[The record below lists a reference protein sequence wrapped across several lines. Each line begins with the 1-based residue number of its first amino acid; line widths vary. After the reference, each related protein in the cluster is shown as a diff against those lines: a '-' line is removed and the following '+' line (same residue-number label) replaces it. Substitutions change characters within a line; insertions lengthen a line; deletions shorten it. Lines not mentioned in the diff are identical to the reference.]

1 VSVAPGVPYFIA
13 ISAGMHFADGW
24 RNVENSGFLARY
36 VLSQESGAEW
46 GDGDFVGS
54 YPRGRSVGGLGAG
67 VPQYYNV
74 RGELLV
80 PTLDARAPIG
90 AYQDVLLVTVYY

>member
-1 VSVAPGVPYFIA
+1 
-13 ISAGMHFADGW
+13 MHYADGW
-24 RNVENSGFLARY
+24 RNVENSGFMARY

-46 GDGDFVGS
+46 GDGDFAGS
-54 YPRGRSVGGLGAG
+54 YPRGRSVGGMGTGSA
-67 VPQYYNV
+67 QYYNV

-80 PTLDARAPIG
+80 SSLAANAPIG